1 MSAETINIAEA
12 KKRFSALI
20 GQVAYGKKEILITK
34 RGKPMARIVPA
45 IESETHLG
53 DAKGWLE
60 NDDPFFHVYVR
71 TPTIHLLPSI
81 PPTTLLLGIL
91 QKQRNTSDR
100 VCLLHIPR
108 LLRCKPAFPEFVT
121 MKLA

>member
-1 MSAETINIAEA
+1 MCQRGFVMSAETINIAEA

-60 NDDPFFHVYVR
+60 NDDPFFHVVE
-71 TPTIHLLPSI
+71 TIVEE
-81 PPTTLLLGIL
+81 
-91 QKQRNTSDR
+91 RNN
-100 VCLLHIPR
+100 HIPR
-108 LLRCKPAFPEFVT
+108 VLQVR
-121 MKLA
+121 